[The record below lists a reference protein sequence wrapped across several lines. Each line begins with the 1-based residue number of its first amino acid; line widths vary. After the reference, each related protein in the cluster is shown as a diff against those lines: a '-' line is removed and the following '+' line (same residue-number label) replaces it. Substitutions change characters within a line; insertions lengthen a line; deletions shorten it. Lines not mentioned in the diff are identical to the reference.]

1 MFSNDRKLTLDLVR
15 ETQAVQGP
23 TAQLAIGPSE
33 FLEHETG
40 LASACRFAAGAL
52 R

>member
-1 MFSNDRKLTLDLVR
+1 MRK
-15 ETQAVQGP
+15 GP
-23 TAQLAIGPSE
+23 TAQLAIGPLHL
-33 FLEHETG
+33 LEHETG

>member
-1 MFSNDRKLTLDLVR
+1 VATFRRFREWLRK
-15 ETQAVQGP
+15 GP

-40 LASACRFAAGAL
+40 LAVG
-52 R
+52 